1 MITYVKG
8 KLAEKNP
15 TNVIIEC
22 NGIGYFVLI
31 SLQTYTRI
39 PDKENILLHTHLS
52 IREDAHVLFGFY
64 DKIEREIFKLLISV
78 SGVGPSTAITM
89 LSSMTPEQIQ
99 QAIANNDVVAIKSV
113 KGIGD
118 KTAQRVIVDLK
129 DKILK
134 TFNISEDLLTT
145 NNTIKNEALTALEV
159 LGFSR
164 KSSEKV
170 VQSLLNESTDITI
183 EELIKKALKNL

>member
-1 MITYVKG
+1 MITYLKG
-8 KLAEKNP
+8 KLAEKNL

-39 PDKENILLHTHLS
+39 PDNENILLHTHLS

-89 LSSMTPEQIQ
+89 LSSMTTEQIQ
-99 QAIANNDVVAIKSV
+99 QAIANKDVIAIKSV

-134 TFNISEDLLTT
+134 TFNISEDLLTS

-164 KSSEKV
+164 KASEKV

>member
-1 MITYVKG
+1 MITYLKG

-22 NGIGYFVLI
+22 NGIGYYVLI

-39 PDKENILLHTHLS
+39 PDTENILLHTHLS

-99 QAIANNDVVAIKSV
+99 QAIANKDVTAIKSV

-134 TFNISEDLLTT
+134 TFNISEDLLTS

-164 KSSEKV
+164 KTSEKV

>member
-1 MITYVKG
+1 MITHLNG
-8 KLAEKNP
+8 KLIEKNP
-15 TNVIIEC
+15 TNVVIEC
-22 NGIGYFVLI
+22 NGVGYYVLI
-31 SLQTYTRI
+31 SLQTFSQI
-39 PDKENILLHTHLS
+39 PDRENILLHTHLS

-89 LSSMTPEQIQ
+89 LSSMTTNQIQ
-99 QAIANNDVVAIKSV
+99 QAIGSQDVELIKSV
-113 KGIGD
+113 KGIGV

-134 TFNISEDLLTT
+134 TFNISDELLTT
-145 NNTIKNEALTALEV
+145 NNTIQNEALIALEV

-164 KSSEKV
+164 KATDKV
-170 VQSLLNESTDITI
+170 IQKILQESGDITL
-183 EELIKKALKNL
+183 EELIKQALKKL